1 MEIFHYEIRGKEF
14 VPHDE
19 FVSQPGDGCTSWT
32 HAVIPDGQTIR
43 QLLQTMGAPRD
54 IQDNCAATSLHPEFL
69 IAEGWRML
77 TFPIQVPGTWTRAY
91 LGVVAHEQIA
101 FTFTTTTVPYIEKF
115 REQAER
121 QGAESAD
128 SRLGE
133 LFEAAG
139 RADRDA
145 LQAMRDRVEKLAQQI
160 EQDPRGVDLS
170 DIRRLKR
177 AVVRCGNICE
187 DQVFCLAALS
197 SPTVLK
203 DATKSAITL
212 RDTLLTLIRYVDRSF
227 DRLDIRTRELEAELQ
242 VYYQQRTED
251 RLRILTVISAI
262 FMPLTLITGIYGMN
276 FETMP
281 ELSLPNAYFMCLGAM
296 AGITVTMLGY
306 FYKKGW
312 LAPSKFTK
320 RD

>member
-1 MEIFHYEIRGKEF
+1 METFHYEICGKEF
-14 VPHDE
+14 VRHDD
-19 FVSQPGDGCTSWT
+19 FVAEPKDGCISWT
-32 HAVIPDGQTIR
+32 HAVVPDSKTIR

-54 IQDNCAATSLHPEFL
+54 IQDNCAAGSLHPEFL
-69 IAEGWRML
+69 IADGWRML
-77 TFPIQVPGTWTRAY
+77 TFPIQVPGTWTLAY
-91 LGVVAHEQIA
+91 LGAVTHEQIA
-101 FTFTTTTVPYIEKF
+101 FTFTTTKISYIEKF
-115 REQAER
+115 REQVTLR
-121 QGAESAD
+121 GAESAANP
-128 SRLGE
+128 LGE
-133 LFEAAG
+133 IFEAAG

-145 LQAMRDRVEKLAQQI
+145 LQTMRDRVEKLAEEI
-160 EQDPRGVDLS
+160 EHDPRGVGLS

-177 AVVRCGNICE
+177 AVVRCGNVCE
-187 DQVFCLAALS
+187 DQVFCLASLAT
-197 SPTVLK
+197 PAVMK
-203 DATKSAITL
+203 VATKSSITL
-212 RDTLLTLIRYVDRSF
+212 RDTLLALIRYVDRSF

-296 AGITVTMLGY
+296 AGITVAMLGY

-312 LAPSKFTK
+312 LAPSKLTK